1 MKISSVCRWLEIG
14 RRSVGRQLSRLP
26 IVFPTRKLLLGECSL
41 KVNDRVTINRSV
53 KLQCVCTMPTKLFV
67 CRLCCSGD
75 PTKKVFIRSSIEV
88 WLTFRGKFGD
98 GVKFIR
104 TCLKFIL
111 HIFLN
116 YIGYWCCFV
125 YMLYQNSSL
134 DYCRTD
140 ASNKISLNY
149 FFGRN
154 KLFNSINCLCSI
166 PVYIWTDTF

>member
-1 MKISSVCRWLEIG
+1 MWRFFRLPLTGNC
-14 RRSVGRQLSRLP
+14 SVGSQLSRLP

-41 KVNDRVTINRSV
+41 KVNDRVAINRPV
-53 KLQCVCTMPTKLFV
+53 KLQCDCTMPTKLYV
-67 CRLCCSGD
+67 CWFCCSGD

-111 HIFLN
+111 HIDVCSKFFLN

-125 YMLYQNSSL
+125 YMLYQNSSH
-134 DYCRTD
+134 DNCRTD
-140 ASNKISLNY
+140 ASNKIYLNY

-154 KLFNSINCLCSI
+154 KLLI
-166 PVYIWTDTF
+166 V